1 MTSIM
6 QTISYNK
13 QNVTGV
19 ILAGGQA
26 RRMAG
31 KDKGLLELA
40 HKPMIEYV
48 LAAFSGQVGPVII
61 NANRNQSVYARYHY
75 PVVSDQLDGYCG
87 PLAGIASAMQHC
99 RTEFMVTVPCD
110 SPLIPDNLVQRLFQ
124 ALREQDTELSVAHNG
139 ERLQPVF
146 TLLKCKLIDSIMDY
160 LTRGERKIDRWFS
173 LHSHTVVDFSDQPDT
188 FLNINTPEDLALL
201 EQKLRN
207 HNNENK

>member
-1 MTSIM
+1 MTMIM

-13 QNVTGV
+13 QDVTGV

-31 KDKGLLELA
+31 KDKGLLEVA
-40 HKPMIEYV
+40 HQPMIEYV
-48 LAAFSGQVGPVII
+48 LEACRGQVGPVII

-110 SPLIPDNLVQRLFQ
+110 SPLIPEDLVQRLFQ
-124 ALREQDTELSVAHNG
+124 ALREQDTDLSVAHNG

-160 LTRGERKIDRWFS
+160 LNRGERKIDRWFS
-173 LHSHTVVDFSDQPDT
+173 LHSHAVVDFSDHPDT

-207 HNNENK
+207 DNNENK